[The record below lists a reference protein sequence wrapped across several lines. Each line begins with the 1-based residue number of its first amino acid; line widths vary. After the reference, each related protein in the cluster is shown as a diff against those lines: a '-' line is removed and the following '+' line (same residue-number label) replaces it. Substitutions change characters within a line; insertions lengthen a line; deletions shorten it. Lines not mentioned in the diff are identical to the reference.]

1 MIKRKIIE
9 LIENL
14 EMAIENSAGDLDIL
28 DKDEDVLN
36 YRRDVNAEILK
47 LKEEILKWKIK
58 VWVIKK
64 AVGKSLE
71 KNRVE

>member
-47 LKEEILKWKIK
+47 LKEEILK
-58 VWVIKK
+58 
-64 AVGKSLE
+64 
-71 KNRVE
+71 